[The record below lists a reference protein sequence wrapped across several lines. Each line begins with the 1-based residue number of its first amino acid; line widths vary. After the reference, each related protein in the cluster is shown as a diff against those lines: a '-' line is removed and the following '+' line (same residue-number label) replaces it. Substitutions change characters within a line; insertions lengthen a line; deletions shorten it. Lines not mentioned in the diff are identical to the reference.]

1 MTLTSTLWGNL
12 RLYTVCLCGLSIK
25 RTKTQMSG
33 GRYSLQFACE
43 ITYMYVAIV
52 DDTFHNSL
60 QRVNFNGSPSPHLFP
75 HPMFKSKPT
84 TPISPPIIQTALSKV
99 VFSVCLFFLLL
110 PVCHSLCLF
119 FFFPSVCL
127 LVSRLV
133 HPSGTCHHINIKT
146 QIFQNFM

>member
-99 VFSVCLFFLLL
+99 VFSVCLFFFVVACL
-110 PVCHSLCLF
+110 PFSLSIFLFPICLSVGQSVG
-119 FFFPSVCL
+119 PSIRHL
-127 LVSRLV
+127 SP
-133 HPSGTCHHINIKT
+133 H
-146 QIFQNFM
+146 